1 MREGADAQAEALLER
16 LQELQ
21 EQSERNKIL
30 ASSGFVLVPLTFVD
44 SVEQHIEV
52 LEAWDGISS
61 KM

>member
-21 EQSERNKIL
+21 EKSERNKIL